1 MADSNNPIKDGIKVG
16 ATIYGGKKVYQKIKS
31 KKGGVKID
39 KDGVIEGEYRE
50 VASDD
55 VVSSSGSGVSSSTT
69 GGATTS
75 GATETAASSSAT
87 ETAASSSAAETA
99 ASSSAAETAASS
111 SAAET
116 VASSS
121 AAETAASSSAIEG
134 AAASSSTAGVTVVDG
149 ATYVTSTESLAT
161 TAATGTEL
169 TTTAATGTELA
180 TTAATGTELATT
192 AATGTELATTAATGT
207 ELATTAAT
215 GTELATT
222 AATGT
227 ELTTTA
233 ATGGSG
239 STLLSGSLVTPVTA
253 AAAIIGVAT
262 FVGFDKLFIGPHAK
276 QYINK
281 IKNGVKNLRNVAP
294 QFSTDYYSY
303 TVGYSSIVKSYAY
316 PKYVKTNPVSD
327 CIKVDSLRSASGD
340 INSLMGTI
348 NGLNF
353 STKVNTAKN
362 NVHGD
367 TISDNLDKLLAVY
380 NEVTNYIEDLKHN
393 IDAVISVS
401 EDVKFKQVEDP
412 DGGIKNVQDSGYSK
426 TSGSGSGSSNYTIPT
441 NFGGGN
447 NESNTTTP
455 GGMGE
460 INVGP
465 DFTIP
470 KPTTNPTPTV
480 VVNPTPDPTPN
491 PKPTNPKPTNPKP
504 TDSTPT
510 DSTTTTDPT
519 PTNGGDGINLR
530 VDTTPT
536 FGGVTG
542 TGSGSFRRTSP
553 LAKSFN
559 NTGATLVSG
568 TNGLSSFSKA
578 GTKIDPVT
586 GKTIIKPLVSK
597 LSTNKVISTNTNPA
611 STGASSSGA
620 FLGTLLGLGALGVA
634 GVAGA
639 RYIKDK
645 KEQEDF
651 NEDFEDDYSSDNEF
665 GNIIGDS
672 YNNDDKKST
681 TAYKAEGINTLDLDG
696 LDDNDSNIKD
706 ELEFDGITENAPEKK
721 SSAVL
726 TDDLQAGTVNDLE
739 IDSFDGDSSVSD
751 ASDDKTV
758 LDFD

>member
-121 AAETAASSSAIEG
+121 AAETVASSSAAETAASSSAIEGAAASSSAIEG

-169 TTTAATGTELA
+169 T
-180 TTAATGTELATT
+180 
-192 AATGTELATTAATGT
+192 
-207 ELATTAAT
+207 
-215 GTELATT
+215 TT

-465 DFTIP
+465 DITIP

-480 VVNPTPDPTPN
+480 VVNPTPDPTPNPKPTN

-739 IDSFDGDSSVSD
+739 IDSFDGDSSLSD

>member
-169 TTTAATGTELA
+169 T
-180 TTAATGTELATT
+180 TT

-455 GGMGE
+455 GGMGK

>member
-121 AAETAASSSAIEG
+121 AAETAASSSAAETAASSSAIEGAAASSSAIEGAAASSSAIEG

-169 TTTAATGTELA
+169 T
-180 TTAATGTELATT
+180 
-192 AATGTELATTAATGT
+192 
-207 ELATTAAT
+207 TTAAT

-465 DFTIP
+465 DFIIP

-480 VVNPTPDPTPN
+480 VVNPTPDPTP
-491 PKPTNPKPTNPKP
+491 NPKPTNPKP

>member
-121 AAETAASSSAIEG
+121 AAETAASSSAAETAASSSAIEGAAASSSAIEGAAASSSAIEG

-169 TTTAATGTELA
+169 T
-180 TTAATGTELATT
+180 
-192 AATGTELATTAATGT
+192 
-207 ELATTAAT
+207 
-215 GTELATT
+215 TT

-465 DFTIP
+465 DFIIP

-480 VVNPTPDPTPN
+480 VVNPTPDPTPNPKPTN

>member
-169 TTTAATGTELA
+169 T
-180 TTAATGTELATT
+180 
-192 AATGTELATTAATGT
+192 
-207 ELATTAAT
+207 
-215 GTELATT
+215 TT

-504 TDSTPT
+504 TNPKPTDSTPT

-681 TAYKAEGINTLDLDG
+681 TAYKAEGINTLDLD
-696 LDDNDSNIKD
+696 
-706 ELEFDGITENAPEKK
+706 
-721 SSAVL
+721 
-726 TDDLQAGTVNDLE
+726 
-739 IDSFDGDSSVSD
+739 
-751 ASDDKTV
+751 
-758 LDFD
+758 

>member
-169 TTTAATGTELA
+169 T
-180 TTAATGTELATT
+180 TT

-491 PKPTNPKPTNPKP
+491 PKPTNPKPT
-504 TDSTPT
+504 DSTPT

>member
-111 SAAET
+111 SA
-116 VASSS
+116 
-121 AAETAASSSAIEG
+121 IEG

-169 TTTAATGTELA
+169 T
-180 TTAATGTELATT
+180 TT

-491 PKPTNPKPTNPKP
+491 PKPTNPKPT
-504 TDSTPT
+504 DSTPT